1 MLSTFG
7 GGSIRG
13 FKGAGGESEF
23 IFTGGTAAPYHDS
36 STYVSYWD
44 SSSIHSHLSGGT
56 YTGTS
61 ERVAQTVNTGQTY
74 NLGNRAIFPVIFR
87 MGSESFNTGG
97 SSFSRVYAKICML
110 YIGSD
115 GNSRLGPV
123 YDLSANDVSG
133 ITMDE
138 DCFLASGASN
148 TKFTDS
154 DSKYFIVYPT
164 EYEFDNP
171 LCNSFG
177 ISTQASMSD
186 NNSHFYYGATFTV
199 NLSTLAITRT
209 SQTRQSSSSTAA
221 TFSFNSPFTNTSGNS
236 NAAVLNG
243 ALVAQGVQVIP
254 IPSTDDVALWF
265 GGVANFYGNS
275 TWRPRLSVFDTNK
288 SSEPSLLSAYYEN
301 GTHDHIVAG
310 ASYNTSSN
318 IINGYSVTWGN
329 SSPVYRNQMLSNAS
343 GVTNSSTSQSRIT
356 FTGQDFSY
364 QGWHD
369 PETREGY
376 IVNSYGSGAAQVWK
390 LNTDASE
397 TNLYGSSTAFVD
409 TKNSGSDLD
418 YLIAAVDGRN
428 IVYYENG
435 LIYNHKN
442 YNESFLSSITGFGP
456 STSEQLTG
464 NYSSITYRTQKGII
478 PSTVIGYGNKGGFN
492 IGSVGV
498 NNSTSFFRTTNIL
511 AYAGKP

>member
-1 MLSTFG
+1 MDYTKKNGVLVPKQRLFAPMLSTFG

-171 LCNSFG
+171 L
-177 ISTQASMSD
+177 
-186 NNSHFYYGATFTV
+186 
-199 NLSTLAITRT
+199 
-209 SQTRQSSSSTAA
+209 
-221 TFSFNSPFTNTSGNS
+221 
-236 NAAVLNG
+236 
-243 ALVAQGVQVIP
+243 
-254 IPSTDDVALWF
+254 
-265 GGVANFYGNS
+265 
-275 TWRPRLSVFDTNK
+275 
-288 SSEPSLLSAYYEN
+288 
-301 GTHDHIVAG
+301 
-310 ASYNTSSN
+310 
-318 IINGYSVTWGN
+318 
-329 SSPVYRNQMLSNAS
+329 
-343 GVTNSSTSQSRIT
+343 
-356 FTGQDFSY
+356 
-364 QGWHD
+364 
-369 PETREGY
+369 
-376 IVNSYGSGAAQVWK
+376 
-390 LNTDASE
+390 
-397 TNLYGSSTAFVD
+397 
-409 TKNSGSDLD
+409 
-418 YLIAAVDGRN
+418 
-428 IVYYENG
+428 
-435 LIYNHKN
+435 
-442 YNESFLSSITGFGP
+442 
-456 STSEQLTG
+456 
-464 NYSSITYRTQKGII
+464 
-478 PSTVIGYGNKGGFN
+478 
-492 IGSVGV
+492 
-498 NNSTSFFRTTNIL
+498 
-511 AYAGKP
+511 